1 VSQDAGVFLLLR
13 KLRPRIRS
21 VGVKISDRLE
31 GPGGQQANNFPVMQS
46 GGGDGGC
53 GDGGARRKKFAT
65 RRKINLTEMQG
76 SEMITS
82 YTESSSGHLNDFNSR
97 GSETRCC
104 SVYT

>member
-1 VSQDAGVFLLLR
+1 
-13 KLRPRIRS
+13 
-21 VGVKISDRLE
+21 
-31 GPGGQQANNFPVMQS
+31 MQS
-46 GGGDGGC
+46 AAAAAEMV
-53 GDGGARRKKFAT
+53 GAVVALAEKKFAT

>member
-1 VSQDAGVFLLLR
+1 MSQDAGVFLLLR

-53 GDGGARRKKFAT
+53 GGGGARKKVCDTQKNKLDRNAG
-65 RRKINLTEMQG
+65 K
-76 SEMITS
+76 
-82 YTESSSGHLNDFNSR
+82 
-97 GSETRCC
+97 
-104 SVYT
+104 